1 MHEIHDHKI
10 NPANETLRIAATD
23 EPGPGGAF
31 HRYEISGFDL
41 GAVPSSAEP
50 DATYDDNSSGVTLFF
65 QNGAINEVGVNGIT
79 HEALIAIV
87 LDRLR
92 AFQGGPYAC
101 RENAL
106 AITKLEEAQHWL
118 HHRTLARMVR
128 GVEGTMKV

>member
-10 NPANETLRIAATD
+10 NPANEQLTIVATD
-23 EPGPGGAF
+23 SPGPGGAY

-41 GAVPSSAEP
+41 TDVPATTEP
-50 DATYDDNSSGVTLFF
+50 DGYGDALYGVTLFF
-65 QNGAINEVGVNGIT
+65 QNGAINEVGVNGVT

-92 AFQGGPYAC
+92 AFQTGPYAC

-106 AITKLEEAQHWL
+106 AISKLEEAQHWL
-118 HHRTLARMVR
+118 HYRTRMREAR

>member
-10 NPANETLRIAATD
+10 NPANEKLRIAATD
-23 EPGPGGAF
+23 EPGPGGAY

-41 GAVPSSAEP
+41 GGVTSSTEP
-50 DATYDDNSSGVTLFF
+50 DATYDDNASGVTLFF

-118 HHRTLARMVR
+118 HRRTLVRMSR

>member
-1 MHEIHDHKI
+1 MHEIHDHEV
-10 NPANETLRIAATD
+10 NPANATLKIVATD
-23 EPGPGGAF
+23 EQGPGGAN
-31 HRYEISGFDL
+31 HRYEISGFD
-41 GAVPSSAEP
+41 
-50 DATYDDNSSGVTLFF
+50 TYGDLNEFVTLFF
-65 QNGAINEVGVNGIT
+65 QNGAIAEVGVNGIT

-92 AFQGGPYAC
+92 AFQTGPYAC

-118 HHRTLARMVR
+118 FHRTLKRMTR

>member
-10 NPANETLRIAATD
+10 NTANETLRVVAVD
-23 EPGPGGAF
+23 GPGPGGAS
-31 HRYEISGFDL
+31 HRYEISGFCLL
-41 GAVPSSAEP
+41 GRDQDTKTDP
-50 DATYDDNSSGVTLFF
+50 TYDDRFSGITLFF

-118 HHRTLARMVR
+118 HHRTLVRMSR